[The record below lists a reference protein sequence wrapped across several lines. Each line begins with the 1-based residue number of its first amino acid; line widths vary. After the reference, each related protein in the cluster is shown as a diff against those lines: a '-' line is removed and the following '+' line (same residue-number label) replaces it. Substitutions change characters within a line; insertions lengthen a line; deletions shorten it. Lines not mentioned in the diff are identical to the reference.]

1 MNGGNLILSMDAVR
15 LLNDWGIEKN
25 ILEIRTD
32 SIKDDGFG
40 RPLGFHSFKSHPIF
54 DGLHG
59 GTFPW
64 KSKKDHVVRKI
75 GFFDNQLPDSSI
87 AKVIGIEWTYIT
99 FHENNKLVLEYQLG
113 KGKIIVIGAFSYFA
127 KENYNNY
134 ELKHFEV

>member
-1 MNGGNLILSMDAVR
+1 MDAVR

-59 GTFPW
+59 GTFTW
-64 KSKKDHVVRKI
+64 KSKKDHGLR
-75 GFFDNQLPDSSI
+75 
-87 AKVIGIEWTYIT
+87 GIR
-99 FHENNKLVLEYQLG
+99 
-113 KGKIIVIGAFSYFA
+113 
-127 KENYNNY
+127 
-134 ELKHFEV
+134 